1 VINPS
6 QFLDGWDR
14 LTGKQKKLMR
24 MRCQGMEHQDIAAEL
39 GMEPREAKA
48 TLKYAFG
55 KLQRAHVGAYGRS
68 QSAGVC
74 YMLGYATAQAQA
86 RKAA

>member
-1 VINPS
+1 VIDSS
-6 QFLDGWDR
+6 QFLAGWDR
-14 LTGKQKKLMR
+14 LTGKQQRLLKL
-24 MRCQGMEHQDIAAEL
+24 RCLGMEHQDIAAEL
-39 GMEPREAKA
+39 GLEPKDAKA

-55 KLQRAHVGAYGRS
+55 KLQRARVGAYGRS

-74 YMLGYATAQAQA
+74 YMLGYATAQANL